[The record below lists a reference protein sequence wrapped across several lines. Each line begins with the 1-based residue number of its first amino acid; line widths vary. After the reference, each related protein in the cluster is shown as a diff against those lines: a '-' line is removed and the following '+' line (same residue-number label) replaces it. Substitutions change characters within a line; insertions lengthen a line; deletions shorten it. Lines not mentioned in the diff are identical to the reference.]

1 VYDLEVFKDK
11 LTTVFLAVLKVLVI
25 IVIVCSIGATFLS
38 HIFVDNENFI
48 KNFIIVFLI
57 VVSVLAVEFYII
69 KKNLH
74 YKKQLFLILCCGF
87 ILRSLWLLNVN
98 SVPTSDFGVIYENAQ
113 EFLNG
118 STSMFWGT
126 SYIARFPHLTIMVFY
141 MALMIKIFPAN
152 NILMMKFVNLGLS
165 ILTIYIIYLIVKEI
179 FNSNKKGIYAAAL
192 ATVFPPLVTYTGVFC
207 TENIAIPLY
216 LFSVYMFILV
226 LREKKNKY
234 YLILSGLSLSLGNL
248 FRMVAIIMIIAYS
261 IYIIIYSKNK
271 IIHKIKNIAL
281 YSIPY
286 FILLFLVSSTLQ
298 NLKITEFPLWKGSE
312 PKITNI
318 LKGTNVENHGR
329 WNKEDA
335 AIVEKYN
342 YDYEKITEASE
353 EIIKERLTTTPP
365 LKLIG
370 FYIKKFALQ
379 WSVGDFEG
387 TIWTKSDVPDDDI
400 IVDVSQEIPQI
411 IYTIMMILI
420 FLGILNRKNNK
431 ENQEMNL
438 FYIILYGYGFMYLV
452 TEEQGRYSYIISWVF
467 IILAM
472 EGINFLLNR
481 KNIKNIKKFN
491 KNEKLENMV

>member
-1 VYDLEVFKDK
+1 MENFKERF
-11 LTTVFLAVLKVLVI
+11 TTAFLSVLKVLVI
-25 IVIVCSIGATFLS
+25 IIIACSIGATFLS
-38 HIFVDNENFI
+38 HIFVDNKNFI
-48 KNFIIVFLI
+48 ENFIIVFLI
-57 VVSVLAVEFYII
+57 LACVISVEFYIL
-69 KKNLH
+69 KKELQ
-74 YKKQLFLILCCGF
+74 YEKKLFLILCCGLV
-87 ILRSLWLLNVN
+87 LRILWLLNVD
-98 SVPTSDFGVIYENAQ
+98 SVPTSDFRVIYGSAQ
-113 EFLNG
+113 EVLNG

-152 NILMMKFVNLGLS
+152 NLLMMKFVNLGLS

-179 FNSNKKGIYAAAL
+179 FSSNKKGIYAATL

-226 LREKKNKY
+226 LRGKKNKY

-248 FRMVAIIMIIAYS
+248 FRMVAVIIIIAYAM
-261 IYIIIYSKNK
+261 YILIYSKDK
-271 IIHKIKNIAL
+271 IATKIRNITL
-281 YSIPY
+281 YTIPY

-312 PKITNI
+312 PKITNV
-318 LKGTNVENHGR
+318 LKGTNIENHGR

-335 AIVEKYN
+335 SIVEKYN
-342 YDYEKITEASE
+342 YDYEEITEASE

-387 TIWTKSDVPDDDI
+387 TLWTKSDVPDEDI

-411 IYTIMMILI
+411 IYTFIMILI

-438 FYIILYGYGFMYLV
+438 FYIILYGYGLMYLI
-452 TEEQGRYSYIISWVF
+452 TEEQGRYSYIVSWVF
-467 IILAM
+467 VILAI
-472 EGINFLLNR
+472 EGINFLLNK
-481 KNIKNIKKFN
+481 KNTKKFN
-491 KNEKLENMV
+491 ENDKLEKVV

>member
-1 VYDLEVFKDK
+1 MENFKERF
-11 LTTVFLAVLKVLVI
+11 TTTFLAVLKVLVI
-25 IVIVCSIGATFLS
+25 IIIACSIGATFLS

-57 VVSVLAVEFYII
+57 VACVMAVEFYIL
-69 KKNLH
+69 KKDLQ
-74 YKKQLFLILCCGF
+74 YKKKLFLILCCGLAF
-87 ILRSLWLLNVN
+87 RVLWLLNVD
-98 SVPTSDFGVIYENAQ
+98 SVPTSDFSVIYESAQ
-113 EFLNG
+113 EVLNG

-141 MALMIKIFPAN
+141 MALMIKVFPAN
-152 NILMMKFVNLGLS
+152 NLLMMKFVNLGLS

-179 FNSNKKGIYAAAL
+179 FSSNKKGIYAAAL

-226 LREKKNKY
+226 LRGKKNKY

-248 FRMVAIIMIIAYS
+248 FRMVAVIIIIAYAM
-261 IYIIIYSKNK
+261 YILIYSKDK
-271 IIHKIKNIAL
+271 IATKIRNIAL
-281 YSIPY
+281 YTIPY
-286 FILLFLVSSTLQ
+286 FILLFLVSFTLQ

-318 LKGTNVENHGR
+318 LKGTNIENHGR

-335 AIVEKYN
+335 SIVEKYN
-342 YDYEKITEASE
+342 YDYEEITEASE

-387 TIWTKSDVPDDDI
+387 TLWTKSDVPDEDI

-411 IYTIMMILI
+411 IYTFMMILI

-431 ENQEMNL
+431 ETQEMNL
-438 FYIILYGYGFMYLV
+438 FYIILYGYGFMYLI
-452 TEEQGRYSYIISWVF
+452 TEEQGRYSYIVSWVF
-467 IILAM
+467 VILAI
-472 EGINFLLNR
+472 EGINFLLNK
-481 KNIKNIKKFN
+481 KNTKKFN
-491 KNEKLENMV
+491 ENDKLENVV

>member
-1 VYDLEVFKDK
+1 MENFKERF
-11 LTTVFLAVLKVLVI
+11 TTTFLAVLKVLVI
-25 IVIVCSIGATFLS
+25 IIIACSIGATFLS

-57 VVSVLAVEFYII
+57 VACVMAVEFYILR
-69 KKNLH
+69 KDLQ
-74 YKKQLFLILCCGF
+74 YKKKLFLILCCGLA
-87 ILRSLWLLNVN
+87 LRVLWLLNVD
-98 SVPTSDFGVIYENAQ
+98 SVPTSDFSVIYESAQ
-113 EFLNG
+113 EVLNG

-141 MALMIKIFPAN
+141 MALMIKVFPTN
-152 NILMMKFVNLGLS
+152 NLLMMKFINLGLS

-226 LREKKNKY
+226 LRGKKNKY

-248 FRMVAIIMIIAYS
+248 FRMVAVIIIIAYAM
-261 IYIIIYSKNK
+261 YILIYSKDK
-271 IIHKIKNIAL
+271 IATKIRNIAL
-281 YSIPY
+281 YTIPY
-286 FILLFLVSSTLQ
+286 FILLFLVSFTLQ

-318 LKGTNVENHGR
+318 LKGTNIENHGR

-335 AIVEKYN
+335 SIVEKYN
-342 YDYEKITEASE
+342 YDYEEITEASE

-387 TIWTKSDVPDDDI
+387 TLWTKSDVPDEDI

-411 IYTIMMILI
+411 IYTFMMILI

-431 ENQEMNL
+431 ETQEMNL
-438 FYIILYGYGFMYLV
+438 FYIILYGYGFMYLI
-452 TEEQGRYSYIISWVF
+452 TEEQGRYSYIVSWVF
-467 IILAM
+467 VILAI
-472 EGINFLLNR
+472 EGINFLLNK
-481 KNIKNIKKFN
+481 KNTKKFN
-491 KNEKLENMV
+491 ENDKLENVV

>member
-1 VYDLEVFKDK
+1 MESFKERF
-11 LTTVFLAVLKVLVI
+11 TTTFLAVLKVLVI
-25 IVIVCSIGATFLS
+25 IIIACSIGATFLS

-57 VVSVLAVEFYII
+57 VACVMAVEFYIL
-69 KKNLH
+69 KKDLQ
-74 YKKQLFLILCCGF
+74 YKKKLFLILCCGLA
-87 ILRSLWLLNVN
+87 LRVLWLLNVD
-98 SVPTSDFGVIYENAQ
+98 SVPTSDFSVIYESAQ
-113 EFLNG
+113 EVLNG

-141 MALMIKIFPAN
+141 MALMIKVFPTN
-152 NILMMKFVNLGLS
+152 NLLMMKFINLGLS

-226 LREKKNKY
+226 LRGKKNKY

-248 FRMVAIIMIIAYS
+248 FRMVAVIIIIAYAM
-261 IYIIIYSKNK
+261 YILIYSKDK
-271 IIHKIKNIAL
+271 IATKIRNIAL
-281 YSIPY
+281 YTIPY
-286 FILLFLVSSTLQ
+286 FILLFLVSFTLQ

-318 LKGTNVENHGR
+318 LKGTNIENHGR

-335 AIVEKYN
+335 SIVEKYN
-342 YDYEKITEASE
+342 YDYEEITEASE

-387 TIWTKSDVPDDDI
+387 TLWTKSDVPDEDI

-411 IYTIMMILI
+411 IYTFMMILI

-431 ENQEMNL
+431 ETQEMNL
-438 FYIILYGYGFMYLV
+438 FYIILYGYGFMYLI
-452 TEEQGRYSYIISWVF
+452 TEEQGRYSYIVSWVF
-467 IILAM
+467 VILAI
-472 EGINFLLNR
+472 EGINFLLNK
-481 KNIKNIKKFN
+481 KNTKKFN
-491 KNEKLENMV
+491 ENDKLENVV

>member
-1 VYDLEVFKDK
+1 MENFKERF
-11 LTTVFLAVLKVLVI
+11 TTTFLAVLKVLVI
-25 IVIVCSIGATFLS
+25 IIIACSIGATFLS

-57 VVSVLAVEFYII
+57 VACVMAVEFYIL
-69 KKNLH
+69 KKDLQ
-74 YKKQLFLILCCGF
+74 YKKKLFLILCCGLS
-87 ILRSLWLLNVN
+87 LRVLWLLNVD
-98 SVPTSDFGVIYENAQ
+98 SVPTSDFSVIYESAQ
-113 EFLNG
+113 EVLNG

-141 MALMIKIFPAN
+141 MALMIKVFPTN
-152 NILMMKFVNLGLS
+152 NLLMMKFVNLGLS

-179 FNSNKKGIYAAAL
+179 FNSNKKGIYAVAL

-216 LFSVYMFILV
+216 LFSVYIFILV
-226 LREKKNKY
+226 LRGKKNKY

-248 FRMVAIIMIIAYS
+248 FRMVAVIMVIAYAM
-261 IYIIIYSKNK
+261 YIIIYSKDKIVNK
-271 IIHKIKNIAL
+271 IRNIAL
-281 YSIPY
+281 YTIPY
-286 FILLFLVSSTLQ
+286 FILLFLVSFTLQ

-318 LKGTNVENHGR
+318 LKGTNIENHGR

-335 AIVEKYN
+335 SIVEKYN
-342 YDYEKITEASE
+342 YDYEEITEASE

-387 TIWTKSDVPDDDI
+387 TLWTKSDVPDEDI

-411 IYTIMMILI
+411 IYTFMMILI

-431 ENQEMNL
+431 ETQEMNL
-438 FYIILYGYGFMYLV
+438 FYIILYGYGFMYLI
-452 TEEQGRYSYIISWVF
+452 TEEQGRYSYIVSWVF
-467 IILAM
+467 VILAI
-472 EGINFLLNR
+472 EGINFLLNK
-481 KNIKNIKKFN
+481 KNTKKFN
-491 KNEKLENMV
+491 ENDKLENVV